1 MNNDIIALTVKEL
14 ADLTKKRSISSQ
26 EITKAYIDRICETE
40 PKVNAY
46 ITETFDLAIDQAK
59 AADDAIS
66 AGNLCK
72 PLCGVPYAVK
82 DNVAVSGVRMTCAS
96 EMLRD
101 FVPQYTATVC
111 ENVGGVVLGKTNLDE
126 FAMGSACERSIIGAT
141 HNPIDLTRSAG
152 GSSGGSAATV
162 AARSAPW
169 AIATDTGGSARQP
182 ASFCGVVSMKP
193 TYGIISRYGVTELA
207 SSLDTVCPI
216 TRNVY
221 DNALVLESMVGRDQN
236 DMTSVSCDGGFTSG
250 IENGVRGLRIGM
262 LGDSLD
268 MCEDEAVVRLFRAA
282 DKLKTLGAEVDSLEP
297 GAMPPLDVALSSY
310 FVIASAECSSNM
322 ARYDGLRYGFSAD
335 GEDYSEMMRRSRDR
349 SLGDEVKRRM
359 MSGAYALSR
368 SLGGGHYLTIKEV
381 QTEICRA
388 VAGLFEKYD
397 IILMPT
403 AAGVPFKLGD
413 YSSNPTAL
421 YASDSFT
428 TMANLTGC
436 PAITIPSGG
445 WEGLPYGVML
455 MGRRHSE
462 SLLYRAAYALE
473 DSLSEYVK
481 TEVRGCE
488 V

>member
-1 MNNDIIALTVKEL
+1 MNNDITLLSVRSL
-14 ADLTKKRSISSQ
+14 AEEINKRNISSR
-26 EITKAYIDRICETE
+26 EVTEAYISRISQTE
-40 PKVNAY
+40 SQVNGY
-46 ITETFDLAIDQAK
+46 ITVTPTLAMEQADE
-59 AADDAIS
+59 ADRAFS
-66 AGNLCK
+66 AGETCR
-72 PLCGVPYAVK
+72 PLSGVPYAVK
-82 DNVAVSGVRMTCAS
+82 DNVAVSGVKMTCAS

-101 FVPQYTATVC
+101 FVPTYTATVC

-141 HNPIDLTRSAG
+141 HNPIDLSRSSG
-152 GSSGGSAATV
+152 GSSGGSAAVV
-162 AARSAPW
+162 AAKSAPW

-182 ASFCGVVSMKP
+182 AAFCGVVSMKP
-193 TYGIISRYGVTELA
+193 TYGIVSRYGVTELA

-216 TRNVY
+216 TRDVY
-221 DNALVLESMVGRDQN
+221 DNALVLESMTGRDSR
-236 DMTSVSCDGGFTSG
+236 DMTSVESSGRFTDG
-250 IENGVRGLRIGM
+250 IERGVRDLRIGM

-268 MCEDEAVVRLFRAA
+268 MCEDEAVVRLFRAGEMLG
-282 DKLKTLGAEVDSLEP
+282 KLGAEVDSLAP

-322 ARYDGLRYGFSAD
+322 ARYDGIRYGYSAY
-335 GEDYSEMMRRSRDR
+335 GENYMEIMKHSRER

-359 MSGAYALSR
+359 LSGAYALSR
-368 SLGGGHYLTIKEV
+368 SLGGGHYLDIKDV
-381 QTEICRA
+381 QTNICRA
-388 VAGLFEKYD
+388 VSQIFEKYD

-413 YSSNPTAL
+413 YRSNPTAL

-428 TMANLTGC
+428 TIANLTGC

-455 MGRRHSE
+455 MGKKHSE
-462 SLLYRAAYALE
+462 SVLYRAAYALE

-481 TEVRGCE
+481 TEVRRCE

>member
-1 MNNDIIALTVKEL
+1 MNNDIIDLTVARLAEEL
-14 ADLTKKRSISSQ
+14 KKRSISSL
-26 EITKAYIDRICETE
+26 EITKAYFDRMSETE

-46 ITETFDLAIDQAK
+46 ITEARETATEQARE
-59 AADDAIS
+59 ADRILES
-66 AGNLCK
+66 GNACSR
-72 PLCGVPYAVK
+72 LCGVPYAVK
-82 DNVAVSGVRMTCAS
+82 DNVAVKDVKMTCAS
-96 EMLRD
+96 AMLRD
-101 FVPQYTATVC
+101 FVPPYTATVC
-111 ENVGGVVLGKTNLDE
+111 EKVGGVVLGKTNLDE

-141 HNPIDLTRSAG
+141 HNPIDTTRSAG
-152 GSSGGSAATV
+152 GSSGGSAAAV
-162 AARSAPW
+162 AAKSAPW
-169 AIATDTGGSARQP
+169 AVATDTGGSARQP
-182 ASFCGVVSMKP
+182 AAFCGVVSMKP

-221 DNALVLESMVGRDQN
+221 DNALVLEAMVGRDKR
-236 DMTSVSCDGGFTSG
+236 DMTSISCKGNFISE

-268 MCEDEAVVRLFRAA
+268 MCEDEAVVRLFRSA
-282 DKLKTLGAEVDSLEP
+282 DMLKKLGADVDSLEP
-297 GAMPPLDVALSSY
+297 GVMPPLDVALSSY

-322 ARYDGLRYGFSAD
+322 ARYDGLRYGYCAD
-335 GEDYSEMMRRSRDR
+335 GSDCYEIMRRSRDI

-359 MSGAYALSR
+359 ISGAYALSR

-397 IILMPT
+397 MILMPT

-436 PAITIPSGG
+436 PAITLPSGG
-445 WEGLPYGVML
+445 FGGLPYGVML
-455 MGRRHSE
+455 MGRKHSE

-473 DSLSEYVK
+473 DSLAEYVK
-481 TEVRGCE
+481 AEVSCCE